1 MSRYKEALE
10 TVTMVG
16 NLPEAISQEN
26 QTAVFRASV
35 TGLLCDISLSL
46 AVIADKLTEDKDNEQ
61 TTGT

>member
-10 TVTMVG
+10 TVTMVED
-16 NLPEAISQEN
+16 LPEVITSEG
-26 QTAVFRASV
+26 QTAVFRASMI
-35 TGLLCDISLSL
+35 GLLCDISLSL